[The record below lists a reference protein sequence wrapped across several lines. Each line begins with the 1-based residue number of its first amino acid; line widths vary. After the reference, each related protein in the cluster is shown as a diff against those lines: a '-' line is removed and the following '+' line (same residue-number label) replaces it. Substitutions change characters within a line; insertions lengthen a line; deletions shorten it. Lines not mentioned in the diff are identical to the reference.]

1 MINKP
6 LNNAWRSVRG
16 LILCTLLAPALA
28 SAGKMKMLDNIA
40 AVVNDT
46 VIMSSELD
54 RRVEDVFKNIRAEDG
69 QAPPAEIVRTQ
80 VLDRLIEE
88 KLQLELAE
96 RMGIRIDDTSL
107 NDALVNIARQ
117 NNMTLEQFAEQIRSE
132 GLDWAQ
138 FRQQIRN
145 DIVINQ
151 VRQRQ
156 VGRRVRITDREV
168 DRFLSSEQGKRLF
181 ESEFRLGHILIQ
193 IPDGATP
200 SQIQAA
206 EKEANGVLS
215 KIKKGVEFSQMAIS
229 HSDDPY
235 ALKGG
240 DLGWR
245 PAAQWP
251 SLFSDKAIDMQAGD
265 IAGPLRSGNGFHI
278 LKMIDRK
285 GDVAKIVE
293 QYHARHIL
301 LKPSTIRSAD
311 ASRELARSLHARINE
326 GGESMEK
333 LAREYSDDPGSARS
347 GGELGWISAGE
358 MVPEFEQQMMT
369 TPVGQLSAV
378 FETQYG
384 WHFLRVDDTRSADMS
399 DEFRRIKA
407 RNALQQRRYSEEVQT
422 WLREIRE
429 EAYVDIR
436 I

>member
-1 MINKP
+1 MINKS
-6 LNNAWRSVRG
+6 LSNAWRSVRG
-16 LILCTLLAPALA
+16 VILCALLAPSLA
-28 SAGKMKMLDNIA
+28 SAGKMVMLDNIA

-54 RRVEDVFKNIRAEDG
+54 RRVEDVFRNIRAEGG
-69 QAPPAEIVRTQ
+69 QMPPVDIIRTQ

-107 NDALVNIARQ
+107 NDALSNIARQ
-117 NNMTLEQFAEQIRSE
+117 NNLTLEQFAEQIRSE

-138 FRQQIRN
+138 FRQQIRG
-145 DIVINQ
+145 DIVMNQ

-156 VGRRVRITDREV
+156 VGQRVRVTDREI
-168 DRFLSSEQGKRLF
+168 DRFLDSEQGKRLF

-200 SQIQAA
+200 DQIQVA
-206 EKEANGVLS
+206 EKEANDVLS
-215 KIKKGVEFSQMAIS
+215 KLKEGVEFSQMAIS

-251 SLFSDKAIDMQAGD
+251 SLFSDEVIDMQAGD

-285 GDVAKIVE
+285 GDVATIVE
-293 QYHARHIL
+293 QYHTRHIL

-311 ASRELARSLHARINE
+311 ASRELARSLHARIE
-326 GGESMEK
+326 SGESIEK

-358 MVPEFEQQMMT
+358 MVPEFEQQMIA

-384 WHFLRVDDTRSADMS
+384 WHFLRVDEKRSADMS
-399 DEFRRIKA
+399 DEYRRIKA